1 MNSLT
6 NLQSLKEFQILL
18 QQNEIINYFY
28 CNKLLKN
35 SIHVDH
41 FIPWSQNYLLWNFV
55 LACPSCNTN
64 KNDKLAIEIYLENL
78 ITRNEQLKS
87 IESLHKQFE
96 DYNSSKLEKLYGA
109 KNNGL
114 IWDWAPSIIY

>member
-1 MNSLT
+1 MWLKKYINLLTKVEFVT

-41 FIPWSQNYLLWNFV
+41 FIPWSQNDLLWNFV

-87 IESLHKQFE
+87 IESL
-96 DYNSSKLEKLYGA
+96 L
-109 KNNGL
+109 NNL
-114 IWDWAPSIIY
+114 KIIIQAS